1 MYEVSLSLSLS
12 LSLISFV
19 FRNIKLA
26 YIARKIALIQHDVK
40 DTDIEFMT
48 DFYRHFIDLI
58 PLHPALSP
66 IFKNYIHSTSKI
78 REISCTWDMG
88 LQSVWPDDFMMEF
101 HLIWS

>member
-1 MYEVSLSLSLS
+1 MHLWSIFALSFWVVKGGKMDMACMKSLSLSLS

-48 DFYRHFIDLI
+48 DFYRHFID
-58 PLHPALSP
+58 
-66 IFKNYIHSTSKI
+66 
-78 REISCTWDMG
+78 
-88 LQSVWPDDFMMEF
+88 
-101 HLIWS
+101 